1 MAPAGRSRNAT
12 PPSKFRR
19 MVNAVN
25 EDSPMVRWV
34 TVAGVMVT
42 MLATLYVAFSFLI
55 GATNTPHDVDR
66 LSHDLVDLRGEVHA
80 LRDSFEHSEVSGL
93 RPAEVNGHLS
103 AIDHRFDIDEERLRA
118 DEEKLSRLDAIMGL
132 GTRGK

>member
-1 MAPAGRSRNAT
+1 MAPAGRLRNAA

-19 MVNAVN
+19 VVDAVN
-25 EDSPMVRWV
+25 QDSPVVRWV
-34 TVAGVMVT
+34 TAAGIMVT
-42 MLATLYVAFSFLI
+42 MMASLYVAFSFLV

-93 RPAEVNGHLS
+93 RPAEVNAHLS
-103 AIDHRFDIDEERLRA
+103 AIDHRFDVDEERMRL
-118 DEEKLSRLDAIMGL
+118 DEEKLSRLDAVMGL
-132 GTRGK
+132 GARK